1 MVTNGQRLA
10 VVVPTGLKDPHGL
23 LARRLQLAHSRAA
36 NAAGDTQQAVLLL
49 QAVAEG
55 LAADGSDEERGVMQL
70 LLGDAQY
77 QVSRHRQDGRQH
89 HGACWTWTC
98 TYTSPAQMP
107 ART

>member
-1 MVTNGQRLA
+1 V
-10 VVVPTGLKDPHGL
+10 

-36 NAAGDTQQAVLLL
+36 SAFGDTQQAVLLL

-77 QVSRHRQDGRQH
+77 RVSCHRQQGCQYC
-89 HGACWTWTC
+89 GACWVGS
-98 TYTSPAQMP
+98 YIAPAQTLADSP
-107 ART
+107 P